1 MFVQVSNQ
9 INQIDT
15 GIQDVASNLEQAFKP
30 SNHPERNTVNTPT
43 EESNTVGDPD
53 NSIPSSSSS
62 DSENSRQRYEQYLI
76 TYFEILQCLF
86 LENYLNL
93 AL

>member
-1 MFVQVSNQ
+1 MSNQ

-30 SNHPERNTVNTPT
+30 SNHPGRNPVNTPT
-43 EESNTVGDPD
+43 EESNITPDPD

-62 DSENSRQRYEQYLI
+62 ENIGKPSDSENSKQRCEQ
-76 TYFEILQCLF
+76 
-86 LENYLNL
+86 
-93 AL
+93 